1 MLNSDKQILIGKT
14 ILDYEMNFFEE
25 NLANRDVKLLHDVY
39 LILIKNYNWL
49 LNRYTSNNFI
59 LLKKDLNNDNEK
71 LYWNSLFILMFI
83 YFGIDKVV
91 SFTFSQ
97 LLSLMKYNDVMNSK
111 TNITMN
117 LANLFINKI
126 LRLNVKTINKDI
138 YSILSKIK
146 SLDQLKDEIK
156 NINDIPSFWLGDTII
171 NIILQNSKIFEENI
185 FNMNNI
191 STVLI
196 KIKKEYVH
204 EILFNQINIAQL
216 PMIDQPRTF
225 YPNDWFFPIDFLKH
239 LYLKLKMVQYLKRN
253 SIKNIEL
260 KLRENSINV
269 LIIIIRWNLK
279 LIKLC

>member
-1 MLNSDKQILIGKT
+1 MKKILLNSDKQILIEKT
-14 ILDYEMNFFEE
+14 ILDYEKNFFEE
-25 NLANRDVKLLHDVY
+25 NLANREVKVLQDVY
-39 LILIKNYNWL
+39 PILIKNYNWL
-49 LNRYTSNNFI
+49 LNRYTSNNFT

-97 LLSLMKYNDVMNSK
+97 LLSLTNNNDEMKSK

-156 NINDIPSFWLGDTII
+156 NINDIQSFWLGDTII

-196 KIKKEYVH
+196 KIKKG
-204 EILFNQINIAQL
+204 IRA
-216 PMIDQPRTF
+216 
-225 YPNDWFFPIDFLKH
+225 
-239 LYLKLKMVQYLKRN
+239 RN
-253 SIKNIEL
+253 FI
-260 KLRENSINV
+260 
-269 LIIIIRWNLK
+269 
-279 LIKLC
+279 

>member
-1 MLNSDKQILIGKT
+1 MKKILLNSDKQILIEKT
-14 ILDYEMNFFEE
+14 ILDYEKNFFEE
-25 NLANRDVKLLHDVY
+25 NLANREVKVLQDVY
-39 LILIKNYNWL
+39 PILIKNYNWL
-49 LNRYTSNNFI
+49 LNRYTSNNFT

-97 LLSLMKYNDVMNSK
+97 LLSLTNNNDEMKSK

-156 NINDIPSFWLGDTII
+156 NINDIQSLWLGDTII

-196 KIKKEYVH
+196 KIKKG
-204 EILFNQINIAQL
+204 IRA
-216 PMIDQPRTF
+216 
-225 YPNDWFFPIDFLKH
+225 
-239 LYLKLKMVQYLKRN
+239 RN
-253 SIKNIEL
+253 FI
-260 KLRENSINV
+260 
-269 LIIIIRWNLK
+269 
-279 LIKLC
+279 

>member
-1 MLNSDKQILIGKT
+1 MKKILLNSDKQILIEKT
-14 ILDYEMNFFEE
+14 ILDYEKNFFEE
-25 NLANRDVKLLHDVY
+25 NLANREVKVLQDVY
-39 LILIKNYNWL
+39 QILIKNYNWL
-49 LNRYTSNNFI
+49 LNRYTSNNFT

-97 LLSLMKYNDVMNSK
+97 LLSLTNNNDEMKSK

-156 NINDIPSFWLGDTII
+156 NINDIQSFWLGDTII

-196 KIKKEYVH
+196 KIKKG
-204 EILFNQINIAQL
+204 IRA
-216 PMIDQPRTF
+216 
-225 YPNDWFFPIDFLKH
+225 
-239 LYLKLKMVQYLKRN
+239 RN
-253 SIKNIEL
+253 FI
-260 KLRENSINV
+260 
-269 LIIIIRWNLK
+269 
-279 LIKLC
+279 

>member
-1 MLNSDKQILIGKT
+1 MKKILLNSDKKILIEKT
-14 ILDYEMNFFEE
+14 ILDYEKNFFEE
-25 NLANRDVKLLHDVY
+25 NLANREVKVLQDVY
-39 LILIKNYNWL
+39 PILIKNYNWL
-49 LNRYTSNNFI
+49 LNRYTSNNFT

-97 LLSLMKYNDVMNSK
+97 LLSLTNNNDEMKSK

-156 NINDIPSFWLGDTII
+156 NINDIQSFWLGDTII

-196 KIKKEYVH
+196 KIKKG
-204 EILFNQINIAQL
+204 IRA
-216 PMIDQPRTF
+216 
-225 YPNDWFFPIDFLKH
+225 
-239 LYLKLKMVQYLKRN
+239 RN
-253 SIKNIEL
+253 FI
-260 KLRENSINV
+260 
-269 LIIIIRWNLK
+269 
-279 LIKLC
+279 

>member
-1 MLNSDKQILIGKT
+1 
-14 ILDYEMNFFEE
+14 
-25 NLANRDVKLLHDVY
+25 
-39 LILIKNYNWL
+39 
-49 LNRYTSNNFI
+49 
-59 LLKKDLNNDNEK
+59 
-71 LYWNSLFILMFI
+71 MFI

-97 LLSLMKYNDVMNSK
+97 LLSLTNNNDEMKSK

-156 NINDIPSFWLGDTII
+156 NINDIQSFWLGDTII

-196 KIKKEYVH
+196 KIKKG
-204 EILFNQINIAQL
+204 IRA
-216 PMIDQPRTF
+216 
-225 YPNDWFFPIDFLKH
+225 
-239 LYLKLKMVQYLKRN
+239 RN
-253 SIKNIEL
+253 FI
-260 KLRENSINV
+260 
-269 LIIIIRWNLK
+269 
-279 LIKLC
+279 

>member
-1 MLNSDKQILIGKT
+1 MKKILLNSDKQILIEKT
-14 ILDYEMNFFEE
+14 ILDYEKNFFEE
-25 NLANRDVKLLHDVY
+25 NLANREVKVLQDVY
-39 LILIKNYNWL
+39 PILIKNYNWL
-49 LNRYTSNNFI
+49 LNRYTSNNFT

-97 LLSLMKYNDVMNSK
+97 LLSLTNNNDEMKSK

-156 NINDIPSFWLGDTII
+156 NINDIQSFWLGDTII

-196 KIKKEYVH
+196 KFKKEYVH
-204 EILFNQINIAQL
+204 EILFNLINIAQL
-216 PMIDQPRTF
+216 PLIDQPRTF
-225 YPNDWFFPIDFLKH
+225 ILMIGIFLID
-239 LYLKLKMVQYLKRN
+239 
-253 SIKNIEL
+253 S
-260 KLRENSINV
+260 
-269 LIIIIRWNLK
+269 WNN
-279 LIKLC
+279 CSSN